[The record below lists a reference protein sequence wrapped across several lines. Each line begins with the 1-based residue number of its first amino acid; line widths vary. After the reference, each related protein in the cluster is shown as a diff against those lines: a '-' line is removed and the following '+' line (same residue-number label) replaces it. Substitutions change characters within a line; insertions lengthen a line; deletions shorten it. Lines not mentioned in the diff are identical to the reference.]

1 MKTTQAWKRKAIAD
15 SNNEG
20 LWSVDEEDDDVE
32 RSPTINYSNMIEPG
46 WDVDSYDGYE
56 CYDSDDRKSFS
67 YDEEYEEF
75 REFKFQAWKNKGFVE
90 EDPFR
95 SIFPLT
101 DLERRFRNMT
111 TREYLADIA
120 SLCVKKLNE
129 DVTYLGYVC
138 GICSIVRGN
147 LKAGGGWKL
156 YITFMAREYPDGP
169 LVEYQGHGFWRRQ

>member
-75 REFKFQAWKNKGFVE
+75 REFKFQAWKNKVTYPILYPLSYPLNLLIFYVFDFSGFCRR
-90 EDPFR
+90 R
-95 SIFPLT
+95 SIQVHLPP
-101 DLERRFRNMT
+101 
-111 TREYLADIA
+111 Y
-120 SLCVKKLNE
+120 
-129 DVTYLGYVC
+129 
-138 GICSIVRGN
+138 
-147 LKAGGGWKL
+147 
-156 YITFMAREYPDGP
+156 
-169 LVEYQGHGFWRRQ
+169 